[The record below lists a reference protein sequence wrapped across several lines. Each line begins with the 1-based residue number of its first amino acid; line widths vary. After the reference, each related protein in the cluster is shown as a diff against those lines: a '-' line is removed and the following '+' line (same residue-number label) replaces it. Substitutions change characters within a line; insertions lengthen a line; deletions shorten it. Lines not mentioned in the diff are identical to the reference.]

1 MRVRLYNQQLT
12 ISIQEMRMTD
22 ILTNQT
28 LRDFLT
34 SLTAGDLNLMTGFVW
49 FLVATALSIVGG
61 AIGGMI
67 LAGKDLGYQLAALLG
82 GFFGPAGV
90 IPGITLGLI
99 LLNALRNF

>member
-1 MRVRLYNQQLT
+1 
-12 ISIQEMRMTD
+12 MTD
-22 ILTNQT
+22 LVTNPT

-49 FLVATALSIVGG
+49 FLVATALSMAGG

-67 LAGKDLGYQLAALLG
+67 LAGKDLGYELAALLG

-90 IPGITLGLI
+90 IPGIILGLI
-99 LLNALRNF
+99 VLNVLRNF